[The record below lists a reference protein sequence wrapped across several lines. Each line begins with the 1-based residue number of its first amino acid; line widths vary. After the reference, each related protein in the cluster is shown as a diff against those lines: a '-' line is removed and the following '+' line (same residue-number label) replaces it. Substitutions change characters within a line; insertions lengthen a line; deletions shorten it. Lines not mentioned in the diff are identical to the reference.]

1 MQKITWTAL
10 TLALTLPAFAA
21 PAKPTTT
28 STRKPTT
35 TVKPSTN
42 NTAKANN
49 TATKPIPTITPDGTA
64 AVAAVKTTLLP
75 DISPVARG
83 YQVVINV
90 PQQRLFLYNNGVIEK
105 VYPVA
110 VGKAITQTTLGEHKI
125 GVKAFNPTWHI
136 PKSIQA
142 ERKDGVKTVP
152 PGPDNPLG
160 PVFVRLGDPKL
171 GLGIHGTNAPS
182 SVPGVR
188 SHGCVRMK
196 SEQALDFANTITTG
210 SPAVVSYEMA
220 ALNVDSNNQLWLAA
234 YKDPYSK
241 KTLNTNAL
249 KQSIKAWGTAN
260 KVTIADSVINQ
271 VLRAKTGTPV
281 CLSCKGKGKF
291 RIQGDLQSLA
301 WNSGSASLTLAKGGR
316 AIPVPVKDEVLED
329 GAEIEIDAGSDA
341 VSTKKGATSKTVTTP
356 AKSTTSTTVSKPATS
371 TKKASKP
378 AVKSTS
384 AFDDHVEETPVVT
397 EEKPIKAKKSNST
410 TPSTTET
417 LKEVPLHPMQPIELK
432 PTNALEKSVSSAK
445 KDVKTVAQNSVK
457 TTKQA
462 VTTATKKVAE

>member
-21 PAKPTTT
+21 PAKPTATT
-28 STRKPTT
+28 STSKPTAN
-35 TVKPSTN
+35 VKPSTN

-64 AVAAVKTTLLP
+64 AIAAVKTTLLP
-75 DISPVARG
+75 DISPASRG

-110 VGKAITQTTLGEHKI
+110 VGKAVTQTTLGEHKI
-125 GVKAFNPTWHI
+125 GGKAFNPTWHI

-241 KTLNTNAL
+241 KSLNTNAL
-249 KQSIKAWGTAN
+249 KQSIKAWGAAN

-271 VLRAKTGTPV
+271 VLRAKSGTPV

-316 AIPVPVKDEVLED
+316 AIPVPAPVKEEILEE
-329 GAEIEIDAGSDA
+329 GSEIEIDAGEAPVSKKA
-341 VSTKKGATSKTVTTP
+341 STKTVAPTKPATT
-356 AKSTTSTTVSKPATS
+356 SKPATS
-371 TKKASKP
+371 TKKAVKST
-378 AVKSTS
+378 VKSTS
-384 AFDDHVEETPVVT
+384 AFDEQPVEAVDAPAVENKPVAKSKKAEQAIKLKPGATDAVGETP
-397 EEKPIKAKKSNST
+397 
-410 TPSTTET
+410 
-417 LKEVPLHPMQPIELK
+417 LYPMQPAQPIDLK
-432 PTNALEKSVSSAK
+432 PTNALEKPVSSVK
-445 KDVKTVAQNSVK
+445 KEVKTVAK
-457 TTKQA
+457 TT
-462 VTTATKKVAE
+462 VKK